1 MKALIIFSLIFNIN
15 NLFSNQEYLINK
27 GDIWVLDSRSN
38 RLSSDSKVLY
48 YMPNDA
54 YNTLH
59 ARTFGNWD
67 IFSVVD
73 SRDLQ
78 RLNKGDSI
86 KILESKYS
94 DRVYK
99 VKLLS
104 GFNKNLMGPNNL
116 KILIKI
122 GVIGLQNRYNI
133 TK

>member
-1 MKALIIFSLIFNIN
+1 MIMRLLIIFGLIFNIN
-15 NLFSNQEYLINK
+15 NVFGNQENLINE
-27 GDIWVLDSRSN
+27 GDIWTLDSRSN

-48 YMPNDA
+48 HMPSDA
-54 YNTLH
+54 YNTFH

-86 KILESKYS
+86 EILEPKYS
-94 DRVYK
+94 NRVYA

-104 GFNKNLMGPNNL
+104 GFNKNTKFYVITEDLQSYFRLNEE
-116 KILIKI
+116 KI
-122 GVIGLQNRYNI
+122 NE
-133 TK
+133 

>member
-1 MKALIIFSLIFNIN
+1 M
-15 NLFSNQEYLINK
+15 Q
-27 GDIWVLDSRSN
+27 
-38 RLSSDSKVLY
+38 
-48 YMPNDA
+48 NDA

-104 GFNKNLMGPNNL
+104 GFNKNKKFYVIAEDL
-116 KILIKI
+116 KSYFKLLNEEKI
-122 GVIGLQNRYNI
+122 NE
-133 TK
+133 

>member
-48 YMPNDA
+48 YMQNDA

-104 GFNKNLMGPNNL
+104 GFNKNKKFYVIAEDL
-116 KILIKI
+116 KSYFKLLNEEKI
-122 GVIGLQNRYNI
+122 NE
-133 TK
+133 

>member
-1 MKALIIFSLIFNIN
+1 MIMKILIIFGLIFNIN
-15 NLFSNQEYLINK
+15 NVFGSQENLINE
-27 GDIWVLDSRSN
+27 GEIWILDTRSN

-48 YMPNDA
+48 HMPSDA

-59 ARTFGNWD
+59 ARKFGNWD

-86 KILESKYS
+86 EILESKYS
-94 DRVYK
+94 DRVYA

-104 GFNKNLMGPNNL
+104 GFNKNKKFYVIAEDLQSYFRLNEE
-116 KILIKI
+116 KI
-122 GVIGLQNRYNI
+122 NE
-133 TK
+133 